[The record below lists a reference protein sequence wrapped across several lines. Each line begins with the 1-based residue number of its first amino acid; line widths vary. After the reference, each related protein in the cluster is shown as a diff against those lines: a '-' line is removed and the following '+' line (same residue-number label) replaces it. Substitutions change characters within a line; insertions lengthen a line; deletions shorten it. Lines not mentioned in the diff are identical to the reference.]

1 MTELMTAKE
10 TAAYLRTSLQQV
22 RRMIREGDL
31 FAVRWAGSIA
41 SPCPPWWS
49 SWRSGKNPDD
59 RVSVSTLFLL
69 SCAQEMLHHIISY
82 FCC

>member
-1 MTELMTAKE
+1 MTELLTVKE

-22 RRMIREGDL
+22 RRMIREETSSL
-31 FAVRWAGSIA
+31 SRWAGSIA
-41 SPCPPWWS
+41 SPCPPWRS

-69 SCAQEMLHHIISY
+69 PCAQEMLHHSISNI
-82 FCC
+82 